1 MTHLRIEQ
9 NTITENVT
17 SDIIHKLYETAKA
30 IIDDEELRGIT
41 QSQVSLKG
49 NLQTSKA
56 YGDEID
62 WLEEKFP
69 ELFINVAGSKY
80 IRFKDNEVQRVL
92 LNNGIGDGT
101 GITEADV
108 ASVTKLNGMFNN
120 NTVITSLD
128 DLRRLPLTELA
139 SSEFQNCSNVTSV
152 QIPRTVTRINEGAF
166 GGCTSLKEI
175 TIPNTVTFLGARAL
189 GQNMYYERIT
199 IEDGFRQTYTQWQS
213 GEIMLDL
220 GSINRNADLLEFNI
234 PDNTGIV
241 ELGPMRYLSP
251 SAEFVVPAGI
261 KWCKDISSNRTTINK
276 LTFNSPETF
285 VGFYGE
291 TVIKYFKNNPSI
303 NLDTYDFTND
313 LSILRNFYGSQVFV
327 YAKTYVNF
335 PKDELRIIQKDMFA
349 GVAPTNAVNDLL
361 GDHVVIIGATA
372 FYNWGDRSETI
383 TIPASCKVIG
393 TGAFGS
399 TRPTLFKILAT
410 TPPIVIDTYSQTFS
424 GTDPQIFQKQYG
436 QAQPACRIQVPAA
449 SLEAYKTT
457 FPWNFYADKY
467 DAIPE

>member
-108 ASVTKLNGMFNN
+108 ASVTKLNGMFKN

-128 DLRRLPLTELA
+128 DLRRLPLTEFA
-139 SSEFQNCSNVTSV
+139 NSEFQNCSNVTSV
-152 QIPRTVTRINEGAF
+152 QIPRTVTRINETAF

-175 TIPNTVTFLGARAL
+175 TIPNTVTYLGPRAFGGNL
-189 GQNMYYERIT
+189 YYERIT
-199 IEDGFRQTYTQWQS
+199 IEDGFRQTYTNWQS

-220 GSINRNADLLEFNI
+220 GSPNKNADLLELNL
-234 PDNTGIV
+234 PDNGAV
-241 ELGPMRYLSP
+241 ELSEIRYLSP
-251 SAEFVVPAGI
+251 TAEFVVPAGI
-261 KWCKDISSNRTTINK
+261 KWCGHIASNLTTINK
-276 LTFNSPETF
+276 LTFSSPETF
-285 VGFYGE
+285 VGFYGP
-291 TVIKYFKNNPSI
+291 TAVKYFKDNPSI

-313 LSILRNFYGSQVFV
+313 LSILSNFYGGQTFV

-335 PKDELRIIQKDMFA
+335 PKDNLRVIQRDMFA
-349 GVAPTNAVNDLL
+349 GAAPTNAVNDLL
-361 GDHVVIIGATA
+361 GDHVVIIGFNA
-372 FYNWGDRSETI
+372 FSNWGDRNETI
-383 TIPASCKVIG
+383 TIPASCKVI
-393 TGAFGS
+393 TQGAFS
-399 TRPTLFKILAT
+399 NTRPTLFKILAT
-410 TPPIVIDTYSQTFS
+410 TPPIVVDTYSQKFS

-436 QAQPACRIQVPAA
+436 QPQPACRIQVPAA
-449 SLEAYKTT
+449 SLELYKTT
-457 FPWNFYADKY
+457 APWSFYADKY